1 MNVINHIIEN
11 NIFFK
16 AQLIAAVPNLL
27 GQLRLWL
34 QLIEN
39 TKNCLHMCL
48 KNFIKVCR
56 QLDTMPYKT

>member
-16 AQLIAAVPNLL
+16 GQLIAAVPNLL
-27 GQLRLWL
+27 GQLWLWL

-39 TKNCLHMCL
+39 IKKHCPHMP
-48 KNFIKVCR
+48 
-56 QLDTMPYKT
+56 QE